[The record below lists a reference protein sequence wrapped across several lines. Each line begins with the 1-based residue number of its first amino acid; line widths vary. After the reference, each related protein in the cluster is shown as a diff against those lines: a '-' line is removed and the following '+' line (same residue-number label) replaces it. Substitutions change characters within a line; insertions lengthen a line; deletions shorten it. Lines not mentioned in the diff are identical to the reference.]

1 MWKEIN
7 HKVTSADPESNT
19 VSLVSRGVHAIG
31 KKVLEEAGETWM
43 AAEYESV
50 DRTAEE
56 IAQLLYHIQVLMI
69 STGVDIKD
77 VYRNL

>member
-1 MWKEIN
+1 LWKEIN
-7 HKVTSADPESNT
+7 HKITTADPESGT